1 MSIWACNCPLCRVL
15 VRPILRLLAPD
26 QRRDHAQNPSK
37 QQVIVEKREERETI
51 DVKRQEETDL
61 GKKNM
66 LEGSKVREREQRKE
80 AQVENI
86 ETKQQKKDTIQQ
98 IEHNMQ
104 RQATQS
110 IVGPMQP
117 QQPKQE
123 EVKPVVPKEVKEKI
137 EKLERELGELRSELK
152 EALESIS
159 EALIDVRAAV
169 VENVNPFLTTNGDK
183 QMLDM
188 LASNVDIDNIV
199 ELIKVLNEELDKFN
213 LDALVELIDSLAES
227 GSISEANAR
236 ILKAL
241 VKTVSEMKRRGV
253 SVDEQVRLIT
263 LLLNRQVKS
272 KS

>member
-1 MSIWACNCPLCRVL
+1 MSIWTCNCPLCRVL

-104 RQATQS
+104 RQPTQS

-263 LLLNRQVKS
+263 LLLNRQIKS